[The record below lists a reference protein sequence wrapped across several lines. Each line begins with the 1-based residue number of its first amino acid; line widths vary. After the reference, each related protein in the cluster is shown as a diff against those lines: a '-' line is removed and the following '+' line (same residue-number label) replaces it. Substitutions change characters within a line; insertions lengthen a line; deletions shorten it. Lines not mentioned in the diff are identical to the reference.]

1 MRKWVIGAILVGLVV
16 LGGVGQ
22 EPQQGG
28 ILRIASI
35 GEPPTL
41 DLMVVTS
48 DLASSIGQHIFETLF
63 TFDKNY
69 APIPLLVDTYERS
82 EDGTEVV
89 FHLRQ
94 GVLFHNGKELTS
106 EDVVAS
112 LERWKNYGVRAPI
125 FFKNVTGLAA
135 VDRYTFRIVFS
146 EPFGPMESLL
156 AFNNGG
162 PCILPKEVAETAGP
176 EPISPDQY
184 IGTGPYKFA
193 EWVPGRYIRLVKFE
207 DYQPVTAE
215 PSGYGGRRTAY
226 VDELRFIPVPEA
238 GTRVAGIQADDY
250 DYAMDIPADLYD
262 AMVADP
268 NINTFLLTPPIF
280 PLLFMNTKEGIMTN
294 QKLRQAILAAL
305 DMDPILQAAYGPLS
319 EANGSIYPKGTAWY
333 TEAGVEAYDQANVA
347 RAQELAREAGYNGE
361 PIRFMASTSYITH
374 YNMALV
380 ITDQL
385 KQAGFNIDLQIY
397 DWATL
402 VARRADPGLWDMFLT
417 HHGPVPDPSLL
428 TPLSPTYPGWWDT
441 PEKNALVDAFNRATD
456 FGERYTIWEQIQAL
470 WYEYVPVIKL
480 GDAFTLDISS
490 TQVKGLDDPHH
501 PALLWPYF
509 WNVWLGS

>member
-1 MRKWVIGAILVGLVV
+1 MTRWVVVYALVGLMV
-16 LGGVGQ
+16 LGGVAE

-28 ILRIASI
+28 ILRIATI

-48 DLASSIGQHIFETLF
+48 DLASSIGQHVFETLF
-63 TFDKNY
+63 TFDENY

-82 EDGTEVV
+82 EDGKEVI

-112 LERWKNYGVRAPI
+112 LERWKKYGVRAPI
-125 FFKNVTGLAA
+125 FFKNVTELAA

-162 PCILPKEVAETAGP
+162 PCIFPKEVAEIAGP

-193 EWVPGRYIRLVKFE
+193 EWVPDRYIRLVKFE
-207 DYQPVTAE
+207 DYQPVTAD
-215 PSGYGGRRTAY
+215 PTGYGGRRTAY
-226 VDELRFIPVPEA
+226 MDELRFIPVPEA
-238 GTRVAGIQADDY
+238 GTRVAGIQAGDY
-250 DYAMDIPADLYD
+250 DYAMDVPADLYD

-268 NINTFLLTPPIF
+268 NIQTFLLTPPIF

-319 EANGSIYPKGTAWY
+319 AVNGSIYPKGTAWY
-333 TEAGVEAYDQANVA
+333 TEAGVDAYDQADPA
-347 RAQELAREAGYNGE
+347 RAQELAKEAGYNGE

-380 ITDQL
+380 IADQL

-402 VARRADPGLWDMFLT
+402 VSRRADPKLWDMFLT

-441 PEKNALVDAFNRATD
+441 PEKNALVDSFNRATD
-456 FGERYTIWEQIQAL
+456 FVERYALWEQIQAM
-470 WYEYVPVIKL
+470 WYDYVPVVKL
-480 GDAFTLDISS
+480 GDAFTLDVARI
-490 TQVKGLDDPHH
+490 QVKGLDDPHH
-501 PALLWPYF
+501 PPLLWPYF
-509 WNVWLGS
+509 WNVWLEG